1 MEPKQIE
8 IRCPCCS
15 SRILV
20 DVRTSQI
27 LRTMRPEERDDQG
40 RTVVRESDWDAA
52 AGRVRERIEKGEDR
66 LSSALERERERDS
79 RLDELFKKA
88 AEKVE
93 PDEDDGEPA

>member
-27 LRTMRPEERDDQG
+27 LRTARPEERDAQG
-40 RTVVRESDWDAA
+40 RSVVRESDWEAA

-66 LSSALERERERDS
+66 LSSALERERGRGS
-79 RLDELFKKA
+79 RLDELFREA
-88 AEKVE
+88 SERLE
-93 PDEDDGEPA
+93 PDEDDGESA